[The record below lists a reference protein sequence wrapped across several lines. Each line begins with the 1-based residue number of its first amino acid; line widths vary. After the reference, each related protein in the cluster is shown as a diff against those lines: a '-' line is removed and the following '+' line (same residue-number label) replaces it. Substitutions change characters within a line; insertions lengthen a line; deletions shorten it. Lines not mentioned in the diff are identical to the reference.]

1 MKTRKSVTGR
11 TRPDSRTSRSG
22 SAKRAEVRYLDLH
35 EQERLDEGLLVDWVL
50 QASRLPGWGSA

>member
-50 QASRLPGWGSA
+50 